1 MAPDN
6 IRRDKHR
13 LNIGYLF
20 VLVPKLFCDMKQFP
34 FILLLLFFC
43 SSCIQ
48 NTVDAQFD
56 DEQEKPRTLRSLMTK
71 SGTVP
76 QEDSLTMMSKLQSD
90 VDNLM
95 MGRVIMKDGIFVLTL
110 KREDA
115 LFLGVSEDVY
125 DRYLDYVDRLN
136 EQLSEK

>member
-1 MAPDN
+1 
-6 IRRDKHR
+6 
-13 LNIGYLF
+13 
-20 VLVPKLFCDMKQFP
+20 MKQF
-34 FILLLLFFC
+34 
-43 SSCIQ
+43 SCILMLFLCCSCIR

-56 DEQEKPRTLRSLMTK
+56 DVQDKPRTLRSLMTK
-71 SGTVP
+71 SGTYP

-95 MGRVIMKDGIFVLTL
+95 MGRVVMKDGAFVLAL

-136 EQLSEK
+136 EQLLEK

>member
-1 MAPDN
+1 
-6 IRRDKHR
+6 
-13 LNIGYLF
+13 
-20 VLVPKLFCDMKQFP
+20 MKQFP

-48 NTVDAQFD
+48 NTVDAQSD